1 MNIQS
6 LTYISIDTID
16 QSTLQTDVWLKVDVE
31 NVRGVRQRIRIVI
44 DSITFVETYLQR
56 VDS

>member
-31 NVRGVRQRIRIVI
+31 NVRGVRQRMRIVI